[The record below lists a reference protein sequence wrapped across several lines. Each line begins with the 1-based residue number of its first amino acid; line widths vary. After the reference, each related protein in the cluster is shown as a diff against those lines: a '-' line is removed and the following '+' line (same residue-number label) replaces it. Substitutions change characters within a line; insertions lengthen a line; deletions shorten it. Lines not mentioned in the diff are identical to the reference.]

1 MKASINC
8 INLIK
13 EFEGCKLE
21 AYLDSVGVATIGIG
35 STRGVKLGQ
44 KITLQQANELLIKDM
59 AFAENTVNRLVKSKI
74 NQNQFDALVSFVFNL
89 GEGNFG
95 KSTLLR
101 KINNNPNDISIRQE
115 FNKWVNAGGKP
126 LNGLVR
132 RRAKESEL
140 YFRK

>member
-1 MKASINC
+1 MKASFNC

-21 AYLDSVGVATIGIG
+21 AYLDSVGIATIGFG

-44 KITLQQANELLIKDM
+44 KITYQETEQLLIRDM
-59 AFAENTVNRLVKSKI
+59 AFAENAVNILVKSKI

-101 KINNNPNDISIRQE
+101 KINANPNDISIRQE
-115 FNKWVNAGGKP
+115 FNKWINAGGKP